1 MQLRDVMETCLSKD
15 CDTRPTAQE
24 LLEQIESM
32 DANELA
38 ADWQSSSDVIV

>member
-1 MQLRDVMETCLSKD
+1 MDACLAKD
-15 CDTRPTAQE
+15 LDTTPTAHE

-38 ADWQSSSDVIV
+38 ADW